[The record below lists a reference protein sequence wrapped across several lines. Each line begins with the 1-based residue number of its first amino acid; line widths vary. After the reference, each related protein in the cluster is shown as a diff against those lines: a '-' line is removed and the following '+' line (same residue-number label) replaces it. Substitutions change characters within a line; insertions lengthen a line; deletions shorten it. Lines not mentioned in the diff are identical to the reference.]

1 MSRFFVVPI
10 LLTFV
15 VLTNA
20 EAQRTP
26 VLLVSNIDET
36 RKTGPGSRLV
46 AGESMAAIR
55 FGTGD
60 DNGGYALTGI
70 DVKFHQDQGTG
81 DEVQLELW
89 SSGYP
94 ESNGNRPYAR
104 LLVFDNPDRIPEGNS
119 TFTLPRP
126 FYLNDGWTYFIVGR
140 APGYRPGNESTQWW
154 FATTDSDGQSDRIDN
169 NWWIAD
175 NTLRYAGSG
184 AWPDDVTTLDK
195 VPMIA
200 IKGYELDRLVYN
212 TGESTDGYHVVGDN
226 SGGNWLAQVFTTG
239 HDNEGYDLHSVALA
253 LEESSGGG
261 LPTDGD
267 HLTASLYTTRR
278 AGSERHPDRKLFDFA
293 SPPVFREGIDL
304 NEFVAPQ
311 GSTLE
316 RDAQYAFVLRRRTG
330 AWVYVRRTRDDGQD
344 GQDEWWIRNEV
355 YKSTDGAAW
364 NSDTRAA
371 KMRFYGKRRT
381 EAITEATTGPEPES
395 ERVVELDIGADRTE
409 REGSNFDVPVTLS
422 ETSARAVSVSFRGTG
437 GTAAGSDYGHDG
449 QPMVTIEAGQT
460 TAWINFDVTNDDA
473 PEGEEYFFL
482 ELHGPTHA
490 VIGRARARITIPA
503 NDEPPDNA
511 PVDDAGSPFGT
522 PSNLTA
528 TLGDAAATLSWRAP
542 TATADVRRHEYRY
555 RTGGSYP
562 STWTRIDDSAPGGAN
577 QAGVTVTGLR
587 AGVAYTFQVRAVNT
601 GGEAS
606 DAATAATLPVC
617 SRTSRV
623 RNAILARLPGI
634 NDCADVTAYNL
645 RSIDGEMNLHG
656 AGVTSLKAG
665 DFSGLNELEF
675 LKLSG
680 NRLSTLPAGAFD
692 GLSAV
697 RELSLQTND
706 LSSLPDGAF
715 RGLTGPLW
723 INMDGNEFSAFPGEA
738 LDDLGA
744 NLTGLYLGFNDL
756 GSLPDDAF
764 EDFKR
769 LRTIDLENNDLTS
782 LPGGVFDGVGA
793 LEYLYLGSN
802 DLTSLPGGVFDDL
815 RGLLHLYLTN
825 NELTAVPGGAFDR
838 LAALQDLDLGDNDLT
853 SLPAG
858 VFDRTR
864 DLKRLNLK
872 GNELTALPEG
882 AFKGLSKLTRV
893 HLDGVTLIPGLL
905 LEGGGVAVRVAE
917 GAPFP
922 MNVTLSAEGANL
934 ASTAA
939 TIPAGA
945 TTSGAIA
952 VTLGGGAAG
961 RATITVAS
969 AAFQRDPDDYE
980 GLDIRTGAGLILT
993 RGPGGLQGEA
1003 VPAPE
1008 PPPDPDEDGTAPT
1021 IRSIA
1026 FTSDP
1031 GRDNAYASGNL
1042 IEVTATFSEEV
1053 QVTGRPQLEM
1063 DFDGVAKVATY
1074 RGGTATTA
1082 VFSYRVRS
1090 ADVDA
1095 DGIAIGANK
1104 LSLDRAS
1111 IWDTG
1116 VPGSRA
1122 DVTHDAVPADP
1133 GHKVNP
1139 PDVTAPVFVSAATS
1153 TDGGQVVLTFSENI
1167 TVPAL
1172 LRSISRNVR
1181 VGLSRFFIAVVGV
1194 TVDGDE
1200 VIPTDAGLSGTNLAM
1215 TLGAAVTMG
1224 QEVAVAYDNVFAR
1237 DAVGIFIDAAGNA
1250 LRNFSSQAVTNR
1262 STVADSDAG
1271 EAPPDLKLSATEFN
1285 VTEGENATYTVAL
1298 GSQPSAAVT
1307 VTLTSSSSKL
1317 SVSPGSL
1324 AFTADNWSTA
1334 QTVTLAADHDDD
1346 DLNYWVR
1353 VTHTGGGGGYDSA
1366 AANVDVVIDDDE

>member
-20 EAQRTP
+20 EAQQTP
-26 VLLVSNIDET
+26 ILLVSNIDKT

-46 AGESMAAIR
+46 AGEAMAAIG

-60 DNGGYALTGI
+60 DNGGYALTGL

-81 DEVQLELW
+81 DEVRIELW

-94 ESNGNRPYAR
+94 RSDGNRPYAK
-104 LLVFDNPDRIPEGNS
+104 LLVFDNPDRIPEGNN
-119 TFTLPRP
+119 TFTLPQP

-140 APGYRPGNESTQWW
+140 APQYKPGDESTQWW

-169 NWWIAD
+169 NWWIGD
-175 NTLRYAGSG
+175 NTFRYAGSG
-184 AWPDDVTTLDK
+184 AWPDDVTTLRR

-226 SGGNWLAQVFTTG
+226 WLAQVFTTG
-239 HDNEGYDLHSVALA
+239 HDNEGYDLHSIALA
-253 LEESSGGG
+253 LEEDSGRG

-267 HLTASLYTTRR
+267 HLTASLYTTRTV
-278 AGSERHPDRKLFDFA
+278 GGERLPDRKLFDFV
-293 SPPVFREGIDL
+293 SPPVFREGVD
-304 NEFVAPQ
+304 NEFVAPE

-316 RDAQYAFVLRRRTG
+316 RDTQYAFVLRRRTG
-330 AWVYVRRTRDDGQD
+330 AWAYVRRTRGDDQD

-364 NSDTRAA
+364 NPDTRAL
-371 KMRFYGKRRT
+371 KMRLYGKRR
-381 EAITEATTGPEPES
+381 S
-395 ERVVELDIGADRTE
+395 EEIPGQVLDIGADRTE
-409 REGSNFDVPVTLS
+409 REGSNFDVAVTLS
-422 ETSARAVSVSFRGTG
+422 ETSAQAVSVSFRGTG
-437 GTAAGSDYGHDG
+437 GTAAGSDYSHDG

-473 PEGEEYFFL
+473 PEDEEYFFV

-503 NDEPPDNA
+503 NDEPADDE
-511 PVDDAGSPFGT
+511 PVDDAGAPFGT
-522 PSNLTA
+522 PANLTA
-528 TLGDAAATLSWRAP
+528 TLGNAAATLSWRAP
-542 TATADVRRHEYRY
+542 AATADVRRHEYRY

-577 QAGVTVTGLR
+577 AAGVTVTGLR
-587 AGVAYTFQVRAVNT
+587 AGVAYTFQVRAVST
-601 GGEAS
+601 GGETS

-634 NDCADVTAYNL
+634 NNCADVTVYNL
-645 RSIDGEMNLHG
+645 RNIDGEMNLHG
-656 AGVTSLKAG
+656 AGITSLKAG
-665 DFSGLNELEF
+665 DFSGLNGLEF

-680 NRLSTLPAGAFD
+680 NRLSTLPAGVFD

-723 INMDGNEFSAFPGEA
+723 INMNGNEFTAFPGEA

-744 NLTGLYLGFNDL
+744 NLTGLHLGFNDL
-756 GSLPDDAF
+756 SSLPDDAF

-782 LPGGVFDGVGA
+782 LPDGIFDDVGT

-825 NELTAVPGGAFDR
+825 NELTAVPVGAFDR

-853 SLPAG
+853 SLPDG
-858 VFDRTR
+858 VFDGTQ

-872 GNELTALPEG
+872 GNKLTALPGGVFE
-882 AFKGLSKLTRV
+882 GLSKLTRV

-905 LEGGGVAVRVAE
+905 LEGGGVVVRVAE

-922 MNVTLSAEGANL
+922 INVTLSAEGANL

-952 VTLGGGAAG
+952 VTLRDG
-961 RATITVAS
+961 RSARGTITVAS

-993 RGPGGLQGEA
+993 RGSEGLQGEA

-1008 PPPDPDEDGTAPT
+1008 PPPDPDEEGTAAT
-1021 IRSIA
+1021 ILSIA

-1042 IEVTATFSEEV
+1042 IDVTVTFSEEV
-1053 QVTGRPQLEM
+1053 RVTGRPQLEL
-1063 DFDGVAKVATY
+1063 DFDGVAKRATY
-1074 RGGTATTA
+1074 RVGTATTA
-1082 VFSYRVRS
+1082 IFSYRVRT
-1090 ADVDA
+1090 ADADA

-1116 VPGSRA
+1116 VPGNRA
-1122 DVTHDAVPADP
+1122 DVTHDAVPANP

-1153 TDGGQVVLTFSENI
+1153 TDGGQVVLTFSERI

-1172 LRSISRNVR
+1172 LRSIVR
-1181 VGLSRFFIAVVGV
+1181 LVNVGLARFFIAVVGV

-1200 VIPTDAGLSGTNLAM
+1200 VIPFTAGISWTNLIM
-1215 TLGAAVTMG
+1215 TLGTPVTRG
-1224 QEVAVAYDNVFAR
+1224 QEVAVAYDNIFAR
-1237 DAVGIFIDAAGNA
+1237 DAVGIFIDEAGNA
-1250 LRNFSSQAVTNR
+1250 LQNFPSQTVTNR
-1262 STVADSDAG
+1262 STVADSG
-1271 EAPPDLKLSATEFN
+1271 EEDTTPDLTLSATELT
-1285 VTEGENATYTVAL
+1285 VTEGETATYTVAL
-1298 GSQPSAAVT
+1298 GSQPTANVT
-1307 VTLTSSSSKL
+1307 VAIASSSSKL
-1317 SVSPGSL
+1317 SVSPENLS
-1324 AFTADNWSTA
+1324 FTTENWNDA
-1334 QTVTLAADHDDD
+1334 QTVTLAADQDDD
-1346 DLNYWVR
+1346 ALNYWVR
-1353 VTHTGGGGGYDSA
+1353 VTHTASGGGYDASV
-1366 AANVDVVIDDDE
+1366 ANVYVVIDDDE

>member
-20 EAQRTP
+20 EAQQDP
-26 VLLVSNIDET
+26 ILLVSNIDKT
-36 RKTGPGSRLV
+36 QKTGPGSRLV

-55 FGTGD
+55 FGAGD
-60 DNGGYALTGI
+60 DNGGYALTGL
-70 DVKFHQDQGTG
+70 DVKFHQDQGNG
-81 DEVQLELW
+81 EEVQLELW

-94 ESNGNRPYAR
+94 ESNGDRPYAR
-104 LLVFDNPDRIPEGNS
+104 LLVFDNPDRIPEGDNA
-119 TFTLPRP
+119 FTLPRP

-140 APGYRPGNESTQWW
+140 APGYEPGNESTQWW

-169 NWWIAD
+169 NWWIAN

-184 AWPDDVTTLDK
+184 AWPDDVTTLSR

-212 TGESTDGYHVVGDN
+212 TGESTDGYQVVGDN
-226 SGGNWLAQVFTTG
+226 PGGNWLAQVFTTG
-239 HDNEGYDLHSVALA
+239 HDNEGYDLHSIAIA
-253 LEESSGGG
+253 LEEVSGGG

-267 HLTASLYTTRR
+267 HVTASLFT
-278 AGSERHPDRKLFDFA
+278 AKAVGGERLPDRKLFDFV
-293 SPPVFREGIDL
+293 SPTVFREGIDL
-304 NEFVAPQ
+304 NEFVAPE

-316 RDAQYAFVLRRRTG
+316 RDAQYAFVFRRNTG
-330 AWVYVRRTRDDGQD
+330 AWVYIRRTRADDES

-355 YKSTDGAAW
+355 YKSTDGASW
-364 NSDTRAA
+364 NSNTRAL
-371 KMRFYGKRRT
+371 KMRVYGKRRT
-381 EAITEATTGPEPES
+381 EAIPDL
-395 ERVVELDIGADRTE
+395 VLDIGADRTE

-422 ETSARAVSVSFRGTG
+422 ETSERAVSVSFRGTG

-449 QPMVTIEAGQT
+449 QPMVTIGAGQT
-460 TAWINFDVTNDDA
+460 TAWINFDVANDDA

-511 PVDDAGSPFGT
+511 PVDDAGAPFGT
-522 PSNLTA
+522 PANLTA

-542 TATADVRRHEYRY
+542 AATANVRRYEYRY
-555 RTGGSYP
+555 RAGGSYP

-577 QAGVTVTGLR
+577 AAGVTVTGLR
-587 AGVAYTFQVRAVNT
+587 AGVAYTFQVRAVST
-601 GGEAS
+601 EGETS

-623 RNAILARLPGI
+623 RNAILARLPGT
-634 NDCADVTAYNL
+634 NNCAEVTAYNL
-645 RSIDGEMNLHG
+645 RSIDGELNLHG
-656 AGVTSLKAG
+656 RGISSLKAG
-665 DFSGLNELEF
+665 DFSGLNGLEF

-680 NRLSTLPAGAFD
+680 NGLSALPAGAFD

-706 LSSLPDGAF
+706 LNSLPDGAF

-723 INMDGNEFSAFPGEA
+723 INMDGNEFTAFPGEA

-744 NLTGLYLGFNDL
+744 NLTGLDLGFNDL
-756 GSLPDDAF
+756 SSLPDDAF
-764 EDFKR
+764 EDFER
-769 LRTIDLENNDLTS
+769 LRTINLENNDLTS
-782 LPGGVFDGVGA
+782 LPAGVFDGVGA

-853 SLPAG
+853 SLPDG
-858 VFDRTR
+858 VFDGTR

-872 GNELTALPEG
+872 GNKLTALPEG
-882 AFKGLSKLTRV
+882 AFEGLSKLTRV
-893 HLDGVTLIPGLL
+893 RLDGVTLIPGLL

-922 MNVTLSAEGANL
+922 MNVTLSAEGAEL

-945 TTSGAIA
+945 KTSGAVA
-952 VTLGGGAAG
+952 VTLRGGRSARG
-961 RATITVAS
+961 TITVAS
-969 AAFQRDPDDYE
+969 ATFQRDPDDYE

-993 RGPGGLQGEA
+993 RGSEGLQGAA

-1008 PPPDPDEDGTAPT
+1008 PPPDPDEEGTAPT

-1042 IEVTATFSEEV
+1042 IEVTVTFSEEV
-1053 QVTGRPQLEM
+1053 QVTGRPQLEL
-1063 DFDGVAKVATY
+1063 DFDGVAKRATY

-1090 ADVDA
+1090 ADLDA

-1104 LSLDRAS
+1104 LTLHRAS

-1116 VPGSRA
+1116 VPGNRA
-1122 DVTHDAVPADP
+1122 DVTHDAVPPDP

-1153 TDGGQVVLTFSENI
+1153 TDGTQVVLTFSERI

-1172 LRSISRNVR
+1172 LRSIVRIVR
-1181 VGLSRFFIAVVGV
+1181 VGLARFFIAVVGV

-1200 VIPTDAGLSGTNLAM
+1200 VIPFTAGISWTNLIF
-1215 TLGAAVTMG
+1215 TLREPVTRG
-1224 QEVAVAYDNVFAR
+1224 QEVAVAYDNIFAR
-1237 DAVGIFIDAAGNA
+1237 DAVGIFIDEAGNA
-1250 LRNFSSQAVTNR
+1250 LQNFPSRPVTNR
-1262 STVADSDAG
+1262 STVADSEEED
-1271 EAPPDLKLSATEFN
+1271 ETPELKLSPKEFS
-1285 VTEGENATYTVAL
+1285 VAEGENATYTVAL
-1298 GSQPSAAVT
+1298 VSLPTAAVT
-1307 VTLTSSSSKL
+1307 VAISSSSSKL
-1317 SVSPGSL
+1317 SVSPENLS
-1324 AFTADNWSTA
+1324 FTTENWNDP
-1334 QTVTLAADHDDD
+1334 QTVTLTARQDDD
-1346 DLNYWVR
+1346 DLNYWVS
-1353 VTHTGGGGGYDSA
+1353 VSHTAGGGGYNSA
-1366 AANVDVVIDDDE
+1366 SANVYVVIQDDD

>member
-20 EAQRTP
+20 EAQQTP
-26 VLLVSNIDET
+26 ILLVSNIDKT
-36 RKTGPGSRLV
+36 RNTGPGSRLV
-46 AGESMAAIR
+46 AGESMVAIG

-60 DNGGYALTGI
+60 DNGGYALTGL

-81 DEVQLELW
+81 EEVRIELW

-94 ESNGNRPYAR
+94 RSNGNRPYEK
-104 LLVFDNPDRIPEGNS
+104 LVVFDNPDRITEGDNA
-119 TFTLPRP
+119 FTLPQP

-140 APGYRPGNESTQWW
+140 APEYRPGDESTQWW
-154 FATTDSDGQSDRIDN
+154 FATTDSDAQSDRIDN
-169 NWWIAD
+169 DWWIGD
-175 NTLRYAGSG
+175 NTFRYAGSG
-184 AWPDDVTTLDK
+184 AWPDRVTTLSR

-212 TGESTDGYHVVGDN
+212 TGESTDGYHVVG
-226 SGGNWLAQVFTTG
+226 GNWLAQVFTTG
-239 HDNEGYDLHSVALA
+239 HDNEGYDLHSIALA
-253 LEESSGGG
+253 LEEDSGRG

-267 HLTASLYTTRR
+267 HLTASLYTTRT
-278 AGSERHPDRKLFDFA
+278 AGSERHPDRKLFDFV
-293 SPPVFREGIDL
+293 SPPVFREGID

-316 RDAQYAFVLRRRTG
+316 RDTRYAFVLRRSTG
-330 AWVYVRRTRDDGQD
+330 AWAYVRRTRGDDED

-364 NSDTRAA
+364 NPDTRAL
-371 KMRFYGKRRT
+371 KMRLYGKRR
-381 EAITEATTGPEPES
+381 S
-395 ERVVELDIGADRTE
+395 EEIPGQVLDIGADRTE

-422 ETSARAVSVSFRGTG
+422 ETSAQAVSVSFRGTG
-437 GTAAGSDYGHDG
+437 GTAAGSDYSHHG

-473 PEGEEYFFL
+473 QEDEEYFFL
-482 ELHGPTHA
+482 ELHSPTHA

-503 NDEPPDNA
+503 NDEPPD
-511 PVDDAGSPFGT
+511 DAGAPFGT
-522 PSNLTA
+522 PANLTA
-528 TLGDAAATLSWRAP
+528 TLGNAAATLSWRAP
-542 TATADVRRHEYRY
+542 AATADVRRHEYRY

-562 STWTRIDDSAPGGAN
+562 STWTPIEDSAPGGAN
-577 QAGVTVTGLR
+577 AAGVTVTGLR
-587 AGVAYTFQVRAVNT
+587 AGVAYTFQVRAVST
-601 GGEAS
+601 GGETS

-634 NDCADVTAYNL
+634 NNCADVTAYNL
-645 RSIDGEMNLHG
+645 RNIDGEMNLHG
-656 AGVTSLKAG
+656 RGITSLKAG
-665 DFSGLNELEF
+665 DFSGLNGLEF
-675 LKLSG
+675 LTLSG
-680 NRLSTLPAGAFD
+680 NRLSTLPAGVFD

-723 INMDGNEFSAFPGEA
+723 IKLSGNEFTAFPGEA
-738 LDDLGA
+738 LDDLGS

-756 GSLPDDAF
+756 SSLPNDAF

-782 LPGGVFDGVGA
+782 LPDGIFDDVGT

-825 NELTAVPGGAFDR
+825 NELTAVLVGAFDR

-853 SLPAG
+853 SLPDG
-858 VFDRTR
+858 VFDGTR

-872 GNELTALPEG
+872 GNKLTALPEG
-882 AFKGLSKLTRV
+882 AFEGLSKLTRV

-952 VTLGGGAAG
+952 VTLRGGRSARG
-961 RATITVAS
+961 TITVAS
-969 AAFQRDPDDYE
+969 ATFQRDPDDYE

-993 RGPGGLQGEA
+993 RGSEGLQGEA

-1008 PPPDPDEDGTAPT
+1008 PPPDPDEEGTAPT
-1021 IRSIA
+1021 ILSIA

-1042 IEVTATFSEEV
+1042 IDVTVTFSEQV
-1053 QVTGRPQLEM
+1053 RVTGRPQLEL

-1082 VFSYRVRS
+1082 IFSYSVRA
-1090 ADVDA
+1090 ADVDV

-1111 IWDTG
+1111 IWDMG
-1116 VPGSRA
+1116 VPGNRA
-1122 DVTHDAVPADP
+1122 NVTHDAVPPDP

-1153 TDGGQVVLTFSENI
+1153 DDGTRVVLTFSERI

-1172 LRSISRNVR
+1172 LRSIVRIVR
-1181 VGLSRFFIAVVGV
+1181 VGLARFFIAVIGV

-1200 VIPTDAGLSGTNLAM
+1200 VIPFTAGISRTNLIM
-1215 TLGAAVTMG
+1215 TLREPVTRG
-1224 QEVAVAYDNVFAR
+1224 QEVAVAYDNIFAR
-1237 DAVGIFIDAAGNA
+1237 DAVGIFIDEAGNA
-1250 LRNFSSQAVTNR
+1250 LQNFPSRPVTNR
-1262 STVADSDAG
+1262 STVADSEEEDTT
-1271 EAPPDLKLSATEFN
+1271 PDLKLSRTELP
-1285 VTEGENATYTVAL
+1285 VTEGENAAYSVAL
-1298 GSQPSAAVT
+1298 GSQPTASVT
-1307 VTLTSSSSKL
+1307 VAIASSSSKL
-1317 SVSPGSL
+1317 SVSPGNL
-1324 AFTADNWSTA
+1324 AFTTENWNDA
-1334 QTVTLAADHDDD
+1334 QTVTLTAGQDDD
-1346 DLNYWVR
+1346 NLNYWVR
-1353 VTHTGGGGGYDSA
+1353 VSHTAGGGGYDSA
-1366 AANVDVVIDDDE
+1366 AANVYVVIQDDD

>member
-10 LLTFV
+10 LLALV

-20 EAQRTP
+20 EAQQDP
-26 VLLVSNIDET
+26 ILLVSNIDKT
-36 RKTGPGSRLV
+36 QKTGPGSRLV

-55 FGTGD
+55 FGAGD
-60 DNGGYALTGI
+60 DSGGYALTGL
-70 DVKFHQDQGTG
+70 DVKFHQDQGNG
-81 DEVQLELW
+81 EEVQLELW

-94 ESNGNRPYAR
+94 ESNGDRPYAR
-104 LLVFDNPDRIPEGNS
+104 LLVFDNPDRIPEGDNA
-119 TFTLPRP
+119 FTLPRP

-140 APGYRPGNESTQWW
+140 APGYEPGNESTQWW

-169 NWWIAD
+169 NWWIAN

-184 AWPDDVTTLDK
+184 AWPDDVTTLSR

-226 SGGNWLAQVFTTG
+226 PGGNWLAQVFTTG
-239 HDNEGYDLHSVALA
+239 HDNEGYDLHSIAIA
-253 LEESSGGG
+253 LEEVSGGG

-267 HLTASLYTTRR
+267 HVTASLFT
-278 AGSERHPDRKLFDFA
+278 AKAVGGERLPDRKLFDFV
-293 SPPVFREGIDL
+293 SPTVFREGIDL
-304 NEFVAPQ
+304 NEFVAPE

-316 RDAQYAFVLRRRTG
+316 RDAQYAFVFRRNTG
-330 AWVYVRRTRDDGQD
+330 AWVYIRRTRDDD
-344 GQDEWWIRNEV
+344 ENGQDEWWIRNEV
-355 YKSTDGAAW
+355 YKSTDGASW
-364 NSDTRAA
+364 NSDTQAL
-371 KMRFYGKRRT
+371 KMRLYGKRRT
-381 EAITEATTGPEPES
+381 EAIPD
-395 ERVVELDIGADRTE
+395 RVLDIGADRTE

-422 ETSARAVSVSFRGTG
+422 ETSERAVSVSFRGTG

-449 QPMVTIEAGQT
+449 RPMVTIGAGQT
-460 TAWINFDVTNDDA
+460 TAWINFDVANDDA

-511 PVDDAGSPFGT
+511 PVDDAGAPFGT
-522 PSNLTA
+522 PANLTA

-542 TATADVRRHEYRY
+542 AATANVRRYEYRY
-555 RTGGSYP
+555 RAGGSYP

-577 QAGVTVTGLR
+577 AAGVTVTGLR
-587 AGVAYTFQVRAVNT
+587 AGVAYTFQVRAVST
-601 GGEAS
+601 EGETS

-623 RNAILARLPGI
+623 RNAILARLPGT
-634 NDCADVTAYNL
+634 NNCAEVTAYNL
-645 RSIDGEMNLHG
+645 RSIDGELNLHG
-656 AGVTSLKAG
+656 RGISSLKAG
-665 DFSGLNELEF
+665 DFSGLNGLEF

-680 NRLSTLPAGAFD
+680 NGLSALPAGAFD

-706 LSSLPDGAF
+706 LNSLPDGAF

-723 INMDGNEFSAFPGEA
+723 INMDGNEFTAFPGEA

-744 NLTGLYLGFNDL
+744 NLTGLDLGFNDL
-756 GSLPDDAF
+756 SSLPDDAF
-764 EDFKR
+764 EDFER
-769 LRTIDLENNDLTS
+769 LRTINLENNDLTS
-782 LPGGVFDGVGA
+782 LPAGVFDGVGA

-853 SLPAG
+853 SLPDG
-858 VFDRTR
+858 VFDGTR

-872 GNELTALPEG
+872 GNKLTALPEG
-882 AFKGLSKLTRV
+882 AFEGLSKLTRV
-893 HLDGVTLIPGLL
+893 RLDGVTLIPGLL

-922 MNVTLSAEGANL
+922 MNVTLSAEGAEL

-945 TTSGAIA
+945 KTSGAVA
-952 VTLGGGAAG
+952 VTLRGGRSARG
-961 RATITVAS
+961 TITVAS
-969 AAFQRDPDDYE
+969 ATFQRDPDDYE
-980 GLDIRTGAGLILT
+980 GLGIRVGAGLILT
-993 RGPGGLQGEA
+993 RGSGGLQGAA

-1042 IEVTATFSEEV
+1042 IEVTVTFSEEV

-1063 DFDGVAKVATY
+1063 DFDGVAKRATY

-1090 ADVDA
+1090 ADLDA

-1104 LSLDRAS
+1104 LTLHRAS

-1116 VPGSRA
+1116 VPGNRA
-1122 DVTHDAVPADP
+1122 DVTHDAVPPDP

-1153 TDGGQVVLTFSENI
+1153 TDGTQVVLTFSERI
-1167 TVPAL
+1167 TVPEL
-1172 LRSISRNVR
+1172 LRSIVRIVR
-1181 VGLSRFFIAVVGV
+1181 VGLARFFIAVVGV

-1200 VIPTDAGLSGTNLAM
+1200 VIPFTAGISWTNLIF
-1215 TLGAAVTMG
+1215 TLREPVTRGQAVT
-1224 QEVAVAYDNVFAR
+1224 VAYDNIFAR
-1237 DAVGIFIDAAGNA
+1237 DAVGIFIDEAGNA
-1250 LRNFSSQAVTNR
+1250 LQNFPSRPVTNR
-1262 STVADSDAG
+1262 STVADSEEEDDTP
-1271 EAPPDLKLSATEFN
+1271 ELKLSPKELS
-1285 VTEGENATYTVAL
+1285 VTEGETAACTVAL
-1298 GSQPSAAVT
+1298 GSLPTAAVT
-1307 VTLTSSSSKL
+1307 VAISSSSSKL
-1317 SVSPGSL
+1317 SVSPENLS
-1324 AFTADNWSTA
+1324 FTTENWNDP
-1334 QTVTLAADHDDD
+1334 QTVTLTARQDDD
-1346 DLNYWVR
+1346 DLNYWVS
-1353 VTHTGGGGGYDSA
+1353 VSHTAGGGGYNSA
-1366 AANVDVVIDDDE
+1366 SANVYVVIQDDD